1 MIGKT
6 NFFVDSYT
14 HFIYFRFH
22 DYTGKVGAMVFAT
35 RPTF

>member
-1 MIGKT
+1 MIGET

-22 DYTGKVGAMVFAT
+22 NKTGKVGAMVFDAP
-35 RPTF
+35 PTF